1 MVALA
6 LVSSCKVKQNSS
18 QTIVRSETKSMPGP
32 HAIVYRTKAVYDSYV
47 PVTLSEDRSQIVS
60 YPAPTDIYRNGK
72 LSMPTSLTGGYLLDN
87 RGVNDHSAFLS
98 ISYEQYA
105 QYKDLPSL
113 AEMYR
118 QIADKTPFAEMYDL
132 GLRNKYTNEI
142 EEINAIIRSGKLK
155 DYKRIL

>member
-1 MVALA
+1 MVVLA
-6 LVSSCKVKQNSS
+6 LVTSCKVKQTS
-18 QTIVRSETKSMPGP
+18 QQTAVMSETKSMPGP
-32 HAIVYRTKAVYDSYV
+32 HAIVYRTKADYSRYV
-47 PVTLSEDRSQIVS
+47 PVTLAEDRSQIVS
-60 YPAPTDIYRNGK
+60 YPAPTDVYRNGK
-72 LSMPTSLTGGYLLDN
+72 LATPTVLTGGYLLDN
-87 RGVNDHSAFLS
+87 RGINDHSAFLP

-113 AEMYR
+113 ADMYR
-118 QIADKTPFAEMYDL
+118 QITDKKPFEEMYDL